1 MTLIPSRLLNELN
14 RSLNV
19 VAVFFTLEIIVPID
33 EVRTLADIGINATW
47 AANSV
52 ILGGLV
58 AEIAFRDFII

>member
-19 VAVFFTLEIIVPID
+19 VAVFFTLEIIVPVD
-33 EVRTLADIGINATW
+33 EVRILADIGINATW
-47 AANSV
+47 PANSV

-58 AEIAFRDFII
+58 AKIAFRDFII